1 MEYKTFDNRVIFR
14 LDPGE
19 ELVETIKD
27 LCELLDIRL
36 GIVTGLGATNEVTIG
51 LYEVKTKT
59 YHQKILK
66 GDHEIAPLYGNIT
79 TMNGEVYLHLH
90 INICDSAHQSFCG
103 HLNKAVISVT
113 FEGVIEVIEG
123 VVERVKEEKTGLNI
137 LSI

>member
-59 YHQKILK
+59 YHQKTLK

-90 INICDSAHQSFCG
+90 INICDSTHQSFCG